1 MASMELAEQGAATTS
16 GGGGSDIPIVNAT
29 PSFPPLSSSYSA
41 KSFEDGQYVKMEDAS
56 GNANQEIEKSNLQ
69 TPSIANSVM
78 TAEGLA
84 DPIGFLIICCVV
96 LISDMNRGVVF
107 PVMWPLVQQL
117 GGDTVWLG
125 YAVGAFSFGRII
137 ASPALGRM
145 SIVFGYSKTLIGST
159 TLMIFACLLFAQV
172 YRVNSLY
179 FLVFSQILLGVGS
192 ATLGVTR
199 AFVAE
204 VTATRQR
211 TAYIGLLTAVQYG
224 GFTVTPLFGALLMYA
239 LQENRYEF
247 GFLVFDQY
255 SAAAYFMAI
264 LAAATL
270 AILITKFKNRV
281 RTKPIRKKPSSRRA
295 ERDEVA
301 DRTMFCGITVYDAAI
316 LGCMLLNF
324 STKGSIGTFE
334 TLGINFAQ
342 SHFNLEPEI
351 AGIIVSG
358 SGMVGVIALLNM
370 GQLGRILT
378 DIQMIVGGITVC
390 AVGII
395 SFSTLQSVENGAV
408 NATWRYC
415 LGILMIYGIGYPIG
429 HTAVIGLF
437 SKIVGRKAQGT
448 MQGWFASAGSLAR
461 VLFPVMSGYIT
472 QYDDIT
478 TVFKVLFGILLVS
491 NILVALSSST
501 LTALSI

>member
-1 MASMELAEQGAATTS
+1 
-16 GGGGSDIPIVNAT
+16 
-29 PSFPPLSSSYSA
+29 
-41 KSFEDGQYVKMEDAS
+41 
-56 GNANQEIEKSNLQ
+56 
-69 TPSIANSVM
+69 
-78 TAEGLA
+78 
-84 DPIGFLIICCVV
+84 
-96 LISDMNRGVVF
+96 
-107 PVMWPLVQQL
+107 
-117 GGDTVWLG
+117 
-125 YAVGAFSFGRII
+125 
-137 ASPALGRM
+137 
-145 SIVFGYSKTLIGST
+145 
-159 TLMIFACLLFAQV
+159 
-172 YRVNSLY
+172 
-179 FLVFSQILLGVGS
+179 
-192 ATLGVTR
+192 
-199 AFVAE
+199 
-204 VTATRQR
+204 
-211 TAYIGLLTAVQYG
+211 
-224 GFTVTPLFGALLMYA
+224 MYA

-324 STKGSIGTFE
+324 STKGSIGSFE

-461 VLFPVMSGYIT
+461 VLFPVVSGYIT